1 MIAARIGKVLIVIR
15 LHLQGSDAR
24 AEFPNLL
31 KNVVADRSRWELA
44 GSLQQLRGYRFQVLH
59 LFSVRSAD
67 LIGVIFP
74 AIKQSALARSPSD
87 REQPVGGAIE
97 PLLGGAVRAV

>member
-44 GSLQQLRGYRFQVLH
+44 GGLQQLRGHRFQVLH
-59 LFSVRSAD
+59 LFSVSIGRFDRGHFPCAISNQLWRDLPLTGNSLSVERSSRFS
-67 LIGVIFP
+67 VP
-74 AIKQSALARSPSD
+74 C
-87 REQPVGGAIE
+87 
-97 PLLGGAVRAV
+97 